1 METARARVTRG
12 NGRPYLSAAGFYRKG
27 RLHMTDETN
36 DESGDQPDY
45 RVLQA
50 TMEEIAAAGEA
61 ILEVLRRSDPQS
73 EDEVIANT
81 HLGGDWSS

>member
-1 METARARVTRG
+1 MA
-12 NGRPYLSAAGFYRKG
+12 
-27 RLHMTDETN
+27 DETN

-73 EDEVIANT
+73 EDEVLANT
-81 HLGGDWSS
+81 HLERGLVELAGRSLERGELVTIEGQGPKRMYRLKK